1 MFFCL
6 LTILC
11 FLVIIPAYSKTV
23 QKVVPMIL
31 NKYEL
36 AQAGDKITFQVLV
49 KMKESSNYQQ
59 GKIYDGTVIKRY
71 ESATDVAFVGDDGS
85 IIETT
90 VDHKYGAETIELIIS
105 DDDLKKR
112 KDEWLEKA
120 IEVAKI
126 NAEEAFAKQVNYL
139 KSVTFR

>member
-1 MFFCL
+1 
-6 LTILC
+6 
-11 FLVIIPAYSKTV
+11 
-23 QKVVPMIL
+23 MIL

-49 KMKESSNYQQ
+49 KMKDGYNYQQ

-85 IIETT
+85 IVEIT
-90 VDHKYGAETIELIIS
+90 VDHKYGAESIELIIS
-105 DDDLKKR
+105 DEDFEKR

>member
-1 MFFCL
+1 MCVDNFPLSCNNNRLFE
-6 LTILC
+6 TKTKK
-11 FLVIIPAYSKTV
+11 VI
-23 QKVVPMIL
+23 PMIL

-36 AQAGDKITFQVLV
+36 AQAGDKIAFQVLV
-49 KMKESSNYQQ
+49 KMKDGYNYQQ
-59 GKIYDGTVIKRY
+59 GKIYNGKVVKRY

-85 IIETT
+85 IVETT

-105 DDDLKKR
+105 DEDFEKR

-126 NAEEAFAKQVNYL
+126 NAEEAFTKQVNYL